1 MTGEISLQGFVLPV
15 GGIKEKCLAAVRNKI
30 KRVLLPLMN
39 KPDVDEL
46 PSETKNNLQIIFVS
60 NIKEVI
66 EHTLYSENILKEN
79 AIPTP
84 KF

>member
-30 KRVLLPLMN
+30 KKVILPSLN
-39 KPDVDEL
+39 QPDVDEL
-46 PSETKNNLQIIFVS
+46 PQETKNNLEIILVK
-60 NIKEVI
+60 NIYEVI
-66 EHTLYSENILKEN
+66 DHAFDSDTFIVGNK
-79 AIPTP
+79 PTP

>member
-66 EHTLYSENILKEN
+66 EHTLYSKNILKEN